1 MANLAGGL
9 LVYKQLGPGRVAVLL
24 GHPGGPYFRN
34 RDEGV
39 WTIPKGELE
48 SGEDKLTA
56 AIREFEEEIGFRPD
70 PGDAYFY
77 LGEARQKGGKVN
89 HIWALNTNPDLT
101 GLPQSNTFPMEWPP
115 RSGQKQHFPE
125 VDDIG
130 FFEIQTARQKIRD
143 RQEVFIDRLLEQ
155 LGIAGG

>member
-1 MANLAGGL
+1 MASLAGGL
-9 LVYKQLGPGRVAVLL
+9 LMYTRLSTGGIAVLL
-24 GHPGGPYFRN
+24 AHPGGPYFRN

-56 AIREFEEEIGFRPD
+56 AIREFEEEIGFRPE
-70 PGDAYFY
+70 PEKAYFY
-77 LGEARQKGGKVN
+77 LGESKQKGGKVN
-89 HIWALNTNPDLT
+89 HIWALHANPDLT

-130 FFEIQTARQKIRD
+130 FFDIQTARQKIRD
-143 RQEVFIDRLLEQ
+143 RQEVFIDRLMEQ
-155 LGIAGG
+155 LDRTGS